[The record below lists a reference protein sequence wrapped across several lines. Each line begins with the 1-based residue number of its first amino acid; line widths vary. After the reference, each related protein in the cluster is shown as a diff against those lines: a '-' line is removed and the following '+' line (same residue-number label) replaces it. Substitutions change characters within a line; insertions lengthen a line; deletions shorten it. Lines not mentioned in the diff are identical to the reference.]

1 MPTITPASL
10 RTAAASQHFRKP
22 LRDGYTVCDRTRHWD
37 AVIFRRQFAAQV
49 WRTYLADC
57 MDQDGV
63 TELRTSTFRLIERP
77 SHRCR
82 PVSVTVY
89 AYTDGSPYL
98 YRRGAQFYTP
108 SVFATQFGD
117 YYTIS
122 PSGEFGDTFV
132 PATL

>member
-10 RTAAASQHFRKP
+10 RTAAASQRVSKP

-37 AVIFRRQFAAQV
+37 AVIVRRQLRAQE
-49 WRTYLADC
+49 WRTFLADC
-57 MDQDGV
+57 MVRDGV

-77 SHRCR
+77 SYRCR

-89 AYTDGSPYL
+89 AYTDGSPYR

-108 SVFATQFGD
+108 SQFANQFGD
-117 YYTIS
+117 YHTIS
-122 PSGEFGDTFV
+122 PSGKIGDTFV